1 MGYEPFPAV
10 RAGAAQP
17 FPEYSPKRKMLR
29 GCAREY
35 QNGGTFACNS
45 KIAYPATKPA
55 TRTRHRP
62 PFFFSVVFAFLLW
75 CHNTRLRCT
84 ESFTTH
90 GGLRGRRVHGRLP
103 AAGGKQ
109 RQSGEWGGTYKRWFC
124 FERSHPSDN
133 DTPHRGCCSRA
144 EHGGRWRWHGGG
156 GSSSEEHQGQGPSK
170 GPTVPFCAT
179 RLEVQHMRCTRKVV
193 RNFICVRKV
202 DRNANSGPT
211 ATKAEKNKKNDVY
224 DGESARASDPP
235 PAPPAPAYT
244 NHLPRPAI
252 LRSLRLKAR
261 CTGRRWPGRTSRQ
274 STRT

>member
-1 MGYEPFPAV
+1 MGATCACDSKMSYP
-10 RAGAAQP
+10 AAQT
-17 FPEYSPKRKMLR
+17 SHADL
-29 GCAREY
+29 A
-35 QNGGTFACNS
+35 
-45 KIAYPATKPA
+45 PAPL
-55 TRTRHRP
+55 
-62 PFFFSVVFAFLLW
+62 FFLLYCFLLW

-179 RLEVQHMRCTRKVV
+179 RLKVQHMRCTRKVV

-211 ATKAEKNKKNDVY
+211 ATRRKKTKKRCVRGECRQTIAE
-224 DGESARASDPP
+224 ARAFDPP

-244 NHLPRPAI
+244 NHLPRPAL